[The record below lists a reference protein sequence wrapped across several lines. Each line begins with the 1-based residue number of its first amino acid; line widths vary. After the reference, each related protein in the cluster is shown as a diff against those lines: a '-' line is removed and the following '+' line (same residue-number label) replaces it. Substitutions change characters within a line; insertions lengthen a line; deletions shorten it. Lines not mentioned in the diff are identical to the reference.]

1 MELQLKNLSKQY
13 GSKTAV
19 NDVTVNLKPGLYG
32 LLGANGAGKSTL
44 MRMICGVLK
53 PTSGDIFLNGEK
65 IHDLGEQYYAGL

>member
-32 LLGANGAGKSTL
+32 LLGATA
-44 MRMICGVLK
+44 RERV
-53 PTSGDIFLNGEK
+53 P
-65 IHDLGEQYYAGL
+65 